1 MSFWS
6 KLKKIKVIDVVKKGL
21 SFIPGGSSVK
31 AGIETL
37 EKTIKSATTKP
48 KQTTTSDK
56 IVTKEALKADETGT
70 SGISPLLLI
79 GGAIA
84 VYFLLFKK

>member
-37 EKTIKSATTKP
+37 EKTIKSATSKP
-48 KQTTTSDK
+48 KQTTTIDK
-56 IVTKEALKADETGT
+56 TVSKEIATLEPSTG
-70 SGISPLLLI
+70 INPLFLI

-84 VYFLLFKK
+84 IYFLMFKK